1 MNDPIIEEIRT
12 VRKAFAE
19 QCDFDVKIVHEA
31 LRKIDAQNSDQL
43 ASEEVLQRLK
53 AKTES
58 EFETPRRSA

>member
-19 QCDFDVKIVHEA
+19 QCGFDLKVVHEK
-31 LRKIDAQNSDQL
+31 LREIDAQNSDHL
-43 ASEEVLQRLK
+43 ASEEVLQCLK

-58 EFETPRRSA
+58 EFESPRRSA